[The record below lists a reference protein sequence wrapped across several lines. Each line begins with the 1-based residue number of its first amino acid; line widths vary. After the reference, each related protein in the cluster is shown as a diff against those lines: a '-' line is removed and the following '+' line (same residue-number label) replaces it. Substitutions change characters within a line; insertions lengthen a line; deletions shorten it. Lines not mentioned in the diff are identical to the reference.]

1 MGIGFQSKREPGN
14 LVEFPKE
21 SLVEKGLGS
30 TMLDASKRNIFLAET
45 QKEKALE
52 RKREGKWNNSLC
64 KKKDL

>member
-30 TMLDASKRNIFLAET
+30 TMLDASKRNILLA
-45 QKEKALE
+45 
-52 RKREGKWNNSLC
+52 
-64 KKKDL
+64 